1 MSDPTSRVA
10 SPAARRE
17 GRPARATTNEDRER
31 AIGPAGSAAQSEVSA
46 SRRLLTAA
54 AATLCACSAPDST
67 KRADPN
73 IAARNLAVVAPPPLS
88 YCALGLAILHSR
100 SPRFGK
106 HFERLAK
113 DEPRPVLAAFVGVED
128 AGFQPCTDEVFAVVG
143 EHDTKPLVTGPKISL
158 EAFDGGLWWRVGT
171 KDLNPQLTDGG
182 LSHYFELSG
191 GMSGLAFVVDG
202 GWRLCNDCKPPSW
215 KPDDE

>member
-1 MSDPTSRVA
+1 MSVR
-10 SPAARRE
+10 
-17 GRPARATTNEDRER
+17 
-31 AIGPAGSAAQSEVSA
+31 
-46 SRRLLTAA
+46 RRLLAA
-54 AATLCACSAPDST
+54 VAAMLCACPASDST
-67 KRADPN
+67 TRPGPSFGATD
-73 IAARNLAVVAPPPLS
+73 NLAVVAQPPPLS

-113 DEPRPVLAAFVGVED
+113 DEPRPVLAAFVGVDD

-158 EAFDGGLWWRVGT
+158 EAFDGGLWWRAGT

-202 GWRLCNDCKPPSW
+202 GWRLCNDCKPPGW